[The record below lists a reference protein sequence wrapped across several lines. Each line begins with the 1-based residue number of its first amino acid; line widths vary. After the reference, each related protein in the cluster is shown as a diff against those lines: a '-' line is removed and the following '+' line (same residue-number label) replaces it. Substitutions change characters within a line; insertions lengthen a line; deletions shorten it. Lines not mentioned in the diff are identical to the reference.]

1 MCPSICKHGAV
12 APIVVAARPVA
23 ITGDVSPKEA
33 GIPEP
38 RRVDFGDDDANRSI
52 ARLLVVEL
60 DDVQVLPTADKS
72 LAMTPLSLA
81 RGFVAIIDGLLA
93 SAGA

>member
-1 MCPSICKHGAV
+1 MSRCVP
-12 APIVVAARPVA
+12 AA
-23 ITGDVSPKEA
+23 G
-33 GIPEP
+33 
-38 RRVDFGDDDANRSI
+38 
-52 ARLLVVEL
+52 
-60 DDVQVLPTADKS
+60 KS

>member
-1 MCPSICKHGAV
+1 MAPVVGA
-12 APIVVAARPVA
+12 ACPVA
-23 ITGDVSPKEA
+23 MTGDVFPTGA

-38 RRVDFGDDDANRSI
+38 RGWTSATTTQTGRSRSYWLWNWTMSRCVP
-52 ARLLVVEL
+52 A
-60 DDVQVLPTADKS
+60 AGKS